1 MAAVSQIGMAD
12 VVEPA
17 IADDPLQQRVPLP
30 LRYEWFPLGFSVE
43 VSTNSK
49 HVLSAAE
56 MSWGYW
62 PHRIFEKPSLT
73 IHLVIA
79 GEGKS
84 SSLPAPSFRG
94 QKHLVSVVADA
105 QNYAVCDLNQG
116 FAFAWL
122 TEDAVSDLPYLRYH
136 FLEGIALT
144 MLAAKYVVPLHAACV
159 ERDGKAVLLCGNS
172 GAGKSSLAYAC
183 ARAGWRFLSDDAS
196 YLVCQRDRLVV
207 GNSQQLRLRAS
218 AGELFPEFGG
228 FAPTPRAAGKPSIE
242 IPTSQLSLATTDR
255 ATVEHIVFLNRQPG
269 DEGALLLPLPR
280 PVALAWA
287 RQAAVMDSG
296 NNNERVQT
304 LDRLLRAQLHGLS
317 YSRMD
322 DAVTCLEQLVR
333 YA

>member
-1 MAAVSQIGMAD
+1 MAAVSQIGTAD

-17 IADDPLQQRVPLP
+17 IAGDPLQQRVALP

-62 PHRIFEKPSLT
+62 PHRIFDKPSLA
-73 IHLVIA
+73 IHLVVT
-79 GEGKS
+79 GERKGN
-84 SSLPAPSFRG
+84 SLPAPSFRG
-94 QKHLVSVVADA
+94 QKHLMSVVADA

-122 TEDAVSDLPYLRYH
+122 TEDAVSNLPYLRYH

-144 MLAAKYVVPLHAACV
+144 MLAARYVVPLHAACV
-159 ERDGKAVLLCGNS
+159 ERYGKAVLLCGNS

-207 GNSQQLRLRAS
+207 GNSQRLRLRPS

-228 FAPTPRAAGKPSIE
+228 FGLTPRAAGKPSIE
-242 IPTSQLSLATTDR
+242 IPTSQLSLATTDH

-269 DEGALLLPLPR
+269 EGALRPLPM

-287 RQAAVMDSG
+287 RQAEAMDG
-296 NNNERVQT
+296 NNHERAQT
-304 LDRLLRAQLHGLS
+304 LDRLLSAQLHEMR
-317 YSRMD
+317 YSSLD
-322 DAVTCLEQLVR
+322 DAVTSLEQLVR
-333 YA
+333 HG

>member
-1 MAAVSQIGMAD
+1 MAAVSHIGTED

-17 IADDPLQQRVPLP
+17 IACDPLQQRVALP

-49 HVLSAAE
+49 QVLSAAE

-62 PHRIFEKPSLT
+62 PHRIFDKPSLA
-73 IHLVIA
+73 IHLVVT
-79 GEGKS
+79 GERKGN
-84 SSLPAPSFRG
+84 SLPAPSFRG
-94 QKHLVSVVADA
+94 QKHLMSVVADA
-105 QNYAVCDLNQG
+105 ENYAVCDLNQG

-122 TEDAVSDLPYLRYH
+122 TEDAVSNLPYLRYH

-144 MLAAKYVVPLHAACV
+144 MLAARYVVPLHAACV
-159 ERDGKAVLLCGNS
+159 ERNGKAVLLCGNS

-207 GNSQQLRLRAS
+207 GNSQRLRLRPS
-218 AGELFPEFGG
+218 AEQLFPEFGG
-228 FAPTPRAAGKPSIE
+228 LGLTPRAAGKPSIE

-255 ATVEHIVFLNRQPG
+255 AIVEHVVFLNRQLG
-269 DEGALLLPLPR
+269 SEAALLPLPR

-287 RQAAVMDSG
+287 RQAAATEW
-296 NNNERVQT
+296 NNHERAQT
-304 LDRLLRAQLHGLS
+304 LDRLLSARLHEMR
-317 YSRMD
+317 YSSLD

-333 YA
+333 HA